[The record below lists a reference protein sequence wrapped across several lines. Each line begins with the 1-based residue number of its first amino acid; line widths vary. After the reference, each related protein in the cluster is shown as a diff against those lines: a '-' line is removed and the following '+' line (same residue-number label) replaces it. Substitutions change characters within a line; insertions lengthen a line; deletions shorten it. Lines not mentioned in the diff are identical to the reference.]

1 LLLLCFSSPKLS
13 DVANA
18 FAVLNV
24 KLRASL
30 GNPDKRDKLSVSTP
44 QVYQDLPGEVQ
55 VGRCALFVPTFA
67 LESSRFFA
75 H

>member
-1 LLLLCFSSPKLS
+1 MLICPVLGRILCCNRSAKLS

-55 VGRCALFVPTFA
+55 VGALCAT
-67 LESSRFFA
+67 
-75 H
+75 